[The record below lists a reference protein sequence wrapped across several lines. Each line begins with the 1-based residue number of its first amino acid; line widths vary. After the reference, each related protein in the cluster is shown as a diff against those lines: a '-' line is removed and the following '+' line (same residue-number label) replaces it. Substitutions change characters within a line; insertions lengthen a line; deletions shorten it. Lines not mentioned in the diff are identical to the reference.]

1 VDIFKLEVP
10 FTATPET
17 PWQVTRH
24 SRLLCFDIKIDREGS
39 WQSKATVVG
48 VPMHLEP
55 GQTTPGTD
63 LNAIRME
70 GIVSLT
76 PMNID
81 MTARIDLNALGQ
93 TIRAGK

>member
-1 VDIFKLEVP
+1 
-10 FTATPET
+10 
-17 PWQVTRH
+17 
-24 SRLLCFDIKIDREGS
+24 
-39 WQSKATVVG
+39 
-48 VPMHLEP
+48 MHLEP

-81 MTARIDLNALGQ
+81 MTAAL
-93 TIRAGK
+93 T